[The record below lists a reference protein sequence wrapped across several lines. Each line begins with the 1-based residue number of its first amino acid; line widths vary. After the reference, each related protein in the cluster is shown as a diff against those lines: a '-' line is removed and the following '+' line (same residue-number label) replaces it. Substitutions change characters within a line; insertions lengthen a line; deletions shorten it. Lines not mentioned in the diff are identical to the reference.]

1 MSKETSPTTD
11 KTLLITI
18 IELYDDLKELT
29 DYTFFF
35 CDALEGMLSPG
46 MAPERE
52 SISGLQIST
61 QWIRARSRCVAQQL
75 RAICDRVREDSLSQT
90 MDGIE

>member
-11 KTLLITI
+11 KRLLITL
-18 IELYDDLKELT
+18 IELYDDLKDLT

-35 CDALEGMLSPG
+35 CDALEGMLIPE

-52 SISGLQIST
+52 SISGLYIST
-61 QWIRARSRCVAQQL
+61 QWMRTRSRSVVQQL
-75 RAICDRVREDSLSQT
+75 RAICDRIREDSHSQMVDRT
-90 MDGIE
+90 E